1 MATFANNANNA
12 AALAAFE
19 AVLRTGNLPA
29 IEATW
34 GALFRQGAAAPAPA
48 PAPTPTPPSTPAAA
62 APKRTA
68 SQADV
73 EGLLLHYGDLG
84 APSAPSAPKKAKK
97 TKKVAIAEPV
107 EAAEPA
113 EAVEV
118 VEEEAEPA
126 PAPAPADKPLSKKAQ
141 KALKRPRAVT
151 AYNVFMSELSAK
163 LKKKNWNPDGLEG
176 AALHKARF
184 AHAAAEWKKVPEAQQ
199 KGKWQ
204 NKAEQATATK
214 VALWEAGQPLA
225 DEEE

>member
-1 MATFANNANNA
+1 MATFANSSYALAFDAVLATGDGAAIQAVWAAFNKQA
-12 AALAAFE
+12 AA
-19 AVLRTGNLPA
+19 
-29 IEATW
+29 
-34 GALFRQGAAAPAPA
+34 APA
-48 PAPTPTPPSTPAAA
+48 PAPTPTPPSTPA

-97 TKKVAIAEPV
+97 AKKVAIVEPV
-107 EAAEPA
+107 EAAEPV

-118 VEEEAEPA
+118 VEEEPA
-126 PAPAPADKPLSKKAQ
+126 PAPEPEDKPLSKKAQ

-184 AHAAAEWKKVPEAQQ
+184 AHAASEWKKVPEAQK
-199 KGKWQ
+199 KGKWHE
-204 NKAEQATATK
+204 KAEQATATK
-214 VALWEAGQPLA
+214 IALWEAGQPLA
-225 DEEE
+225 DDEE

>member
-1 MATFANNANNA
+1 MATFTNNANNA
-12 AALAAFE
+12 AAFAAFE
-19 AVLRTGNLPA
+19 AILKTRNLMA
-29 IEATW
+29 IEAGW
-34 GALFRQGAAAPAPA
+34 SALFQQGAAAPAPA
-48 PAPTPTPPSTPAAA
+48 PAPTPTPPSTPA

-97 TKKVAIAEPV
+97 TKKVTLDEPV
-107 EAAEPA
+107 EAV
-113 EAVEV
+113 EA

-126 PAPAPADKPLSKKAQ
+126 PAPAPEDKPLSKKAQ

-151 AYNVFMSELSAK
+151 AYNVFMSEFQAK

-184 AHAAAEWKKVPEAQQ
+184 AHAASEWKKVPAAQQ
-199 KGKWQ
+199 AGKWQ

-214 VALWEAGQPLA
+214 IALWEAGQPLA
-225 DEEE
+225 NDEEE